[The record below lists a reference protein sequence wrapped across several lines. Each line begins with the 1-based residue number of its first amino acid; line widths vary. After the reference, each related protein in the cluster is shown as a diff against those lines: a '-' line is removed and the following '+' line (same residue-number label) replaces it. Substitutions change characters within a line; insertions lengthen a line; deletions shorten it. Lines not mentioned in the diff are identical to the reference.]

1 MNTQLTRTRK
11 RLTKKKSGGETHTAP
26 SPCGVRCERVLI
38 AGDRLLSKL
47 DGWMTRCLPEERNP
61 LMQTGRAA
69 NFALLVAVVSGVLLL
84 IWYSP
89 SVQFAYPSLE
99 SIQGKTFGGWM
110 RGLHRYSSDLTML
123 LLLVHAVRML
133 FARKFSDARWLAW
146 VTGTFLMALVW
157 FIGWTGYWLVWDQ
170 PAQQVA
176 VTSMQF
182 IDVLPIFGEPM
193 SRQFLSD
200 RLVPSLLFFVIFFFH
215 MLLPLGIA
223 AGLVL
228 HLSRLNRVRLLP
240 DRWLSISL
248 VTGLAL
254 AAWMIPAPLDDPAA
268 MAVKAEHFVV
278 DAWYLAPLALGLR
291 FQETGLW
298 LGVAAIGGFAA
309 VPWLFGRRIRKQ
321 PGKRD
326 PEQAVTAWQTV
337 VIQSRCHACT
347 QCVQDCPFDAVKMI
361 SRTAGKHFDSRAW
374 VDPDRCVGCGV
385 CVGSCDSEAMSFT
398 WFDVLV
404 EEARIEARLRGA
416 GVRDEGLYLALV
428 AGDID
433 GGIAHFKERR
443 WQCDLPGYIV
453 EFVPTASWVRPKFV
467 EKVLREGTKGVLII
481 RDPRKDSAARDGNQ
495 WIAERLAGERK
506 PVFRS
511 QRAGGGRWRIV
522 DFNPSDRN
530 ALQTEARDFRNKTL
544 AIIRFSTTRNPFVGA
559 LAAVLLGLVLIAATV
574 GPSHLRVSNPAPPEP
589 ELVFSFKALG
599 EMQSIAEINADEDA
613 RKPVH
618 MRGRSTEKPRR
629 QPVFVRITV
638 DGVATERTFTAKG
651 ISDDGPA
658 IDEWRIPLAPG
669 ERQTIIE
676 IDRGPQSEPLRWSGT
691 INATPRRLHV
701 ITYTPNDGFLLE

>member
-1 MNTQLTRTRK
+1 MNTQLTK
-11 RLTKKKSGGETHTAP
+11 KAKQPPKKSSDDEAHAIP
-26 SPCGVRCERVLI
+26 PPRGVRCERALI
-38 AGDRLLSKL
+38 AGDRVLAKL
-47 DGWMTRCLPEERNP
+47 DGWMTRCLSEERNP

-89 SVQFAYPSLE
+89 SVQFAYTSLE
-99 SIQGKTFGGWM
+99 TIQGRTLGGWI
-110 RGLHRYSSDLTML
+110 RALHRYSSDLTML
-123 LLLVHAVRML
+123 LLLVHAGRML
-133 FARKFSDARWLAW
+133 FARKFVGARWLAW
-146 VTGTFLMALVW
+146 VTGSFLMALVW

-176 VTSMQF
+176 VASMQF

-200 RLVPSLLFFVIFFFH
+200 RLVPSLLFFVVFFLH

-240 DRWLSISL
+240 DRWLSMSL
-248 VTGLAL
+248 VAGLAL

-291 FQETGLW
+291 FQEMGLW

-309 VPWLFGRRIRKQ
+309 LPWLLGRRIRKQ
-321 PGKRD
+321 TSKRD
-326 PEQAVTAWQTV
+326 PEQTVTEWQTV

-347 QCVQDCPFDAVKMI
+347 QCVQDCPFDAVQMI
-361 SRTAGKHFDSRAW
+361 SRTDGKRFDSRAW
-374 VDPDRCVGCGV
+374 VDPDRCVGCAV
-385 CVGSCDSEAMSFT
+385 CVGSCDSEAMSLT

-404 EEARIEARLRGA
+404 EEARIETRLRA
-416 GVRDEGLYLALV
+416 ACERDEGSYLALV

-443 WQCDLPGYIV
+443 WQSDLSGYIV

-467 EKVLREGTKGVLII
+467 EKVLRERAKGVLIV
-481 RDPRKDSAARDGNQ
+481 RDPRKEAAARDGNQ

-511 QRAGGGRWRIV
+511 KRAGEGRWKIV
-522 DFNPSDRN
+522 DFNPADRH
-530 ALQTEARDFRNKTL
+530 ALQAEARDFRNEISTP
-544 AIIRFSTTRNPFVGA
+544 SEPTTTRKPFVGA
-559 LAAVLLGLVLIAATV
+559 LAAVLLGLVMIAATV
-574 GPSHLRVSNPAPPEP
+574 GPSHLRVRNPASPEP
-589 ELVFSFKALG
+589 ELVFSFKVLG
-599 EMQSIAEINADEDA
+599 EMQTMDEIDADEDA
-613 RKPVH
+613 KKPVH

-629 QPVFVRITV
+629 QPVRVRITV
-638 DGVATERTFTAKG
+638 DGAATERTFTAKG

-658 IDEWRIPLAPG
+658 IDEWRMPLAPG
-669 ERQTIIE
+669 ERQTVIE

-691 INATPRRLHV
+691 IEATPRRLHV